1 MFKSILKWVQILLAV
16 IGLIAI
22 LAWFFDPSKAMHL
35 YKQIR
40 EIESYANNKINNGRG
55 GRSCRDVIVHKEMN
69 YPKDFI
75 YKDCFKK
82 MKLKKIIYSGNTI
95 GVYRCEFKG
104 IITEMFLNLTSQNIR
119 CYEATFYKKDN
130 IPIGEA
136 YKHELPYRQ
145 E

>member
-1 MFKSILKWVQILLAV
+1 MFKSILKWVQILLAP

-22 LAWFFDPSKAMHL
+22 LAWFFDSSKAMYL
-35 YKQIR
+35 YKEVH
-40 EIESYANNKINNGRG
+40 EIESYAGGKIKQGYS
-55 GRSCRDVIVHKEMN
+55 GRSCKSMIVHKDME
-69 YPKDFI
+69 YPKN

-82 MKLKKIIYSGNTI
+82 MELKKVEHSGNTI

-104 IITEMFLNLTSQNIR
+104 LITEMMIYTTTENMHCSV
-119 CYEATFYKKDN
+119 ATFYKKDN

>member
-55 GRSCRDVIVHKEMN
+55 GRSCRDMIVHKKLNIPED
-69 YPKDFI
+69 YVRGC
-75 YKDCFKK
+75 CFKK

-95 GVYRCEFKG
+95 GVYRCECKG
-104 IITEMFLNLTSQNIR
+104 LITEMFLNRTSQSMR
-119 CYEATFYKKDN
+119 CAVSTFYKSDN

-136 YKHELPYRQ
+136 YKHELPYR
-145 E
+145 